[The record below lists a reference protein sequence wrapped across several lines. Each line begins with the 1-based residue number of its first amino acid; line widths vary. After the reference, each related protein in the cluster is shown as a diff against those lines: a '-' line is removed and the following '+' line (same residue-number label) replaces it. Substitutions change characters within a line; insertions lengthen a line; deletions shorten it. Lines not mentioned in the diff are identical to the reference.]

1 MNQMRTETWYGYKI
15 RFIEKNS
22 EWWAVLKD
30 LCDPLDVSTWGIKR
44 RIPNDLISSEV
55 VADKKG
61 RKNHALIVKEQG
73 IYMTIFASRK
83 RIAKEFQRWVMD
95 LLVEL
100 RKQTGLE
107 GFEAFRMLDKEHQKE
122 AMEKL
127 KEGLKPTGRVSYI
140 KANTI
145 ANKAVSNRH
154 GFDKMVKKK
163 DMTPGM
169 LRDRQAILD
178 DTVELMTVN
187 EKFGLNLSVA
197 EEVYKRWDA

>member
-1 MNQMRTETWYGYKI
+1 MKTEVWNGHQI
-15 RFIEKNS
+15 RFIEKDG

-30 LCDPLDVSTWGIKR
+30 ICTPLGIEPKAVR
-44 RIPNDLISSEV
+44 YRLKKEGVISNYPLFDTRGV
-55 VADKKG
+55 LQDY
-61 RKNHALIVKEQG
+61 LIVNEQG
-73 IYMTIFASRK
+73 IYMTVFSSRK
-83 RIAKEFQRWVMD
+83 KVAREFQMWVMD

-122 AMEKL
+122 AMQKL
-127 KEGLKPTGRVSYI
+127 KEGLKPNGKVSYI

-154 GFDKMVKKK
+154 GYDKMVKKK

>member
-1 MNQMRTETWYGYKI
+1 MKTEVWNGHQI
-15 RFIEKNS
+15 RFIEKDD
-22 EWWAVLKD
+22 EWWAVLTD
-30 LCDPLDVSTWGIKR
+30 VADALGLDKR
-44 RIPNDLISSEV
+44 NARRGLPDRGLISHPIKN
-55 VADKKG
+55 KKG
-61 RKNHALIVKEQG
+61 RMIPMNLVNELGIYALIFKSRTRKAKQFQEW
-73 IYMTIFASRK
+73 IYTVIK
-83 RIAKEFQRWVMD
+83 
-95 LLVEL
+95 EL
-100 RKQTGLE
+100 RESTGLE

-122 AMEKL
+122 AMQKL
-127 KEGLKPTGRVSYI
+127 KEGLKPNGKVSYI

-154 GFDKMVKKK
+154 GYDKMVKKK

>member
-1 MNQMRTETWYGYKI
+1 M
-15 RFIEKNS
+15 
-22 EWWAVLKD
+22 
-30 LCDPLDVSTWGIKR
+30 
-44 RIPNDLISSEV
+44 
-55 VADKKG
+55 
-61 RKNHALIVKEQG
+61 
-73 IYMTIFASRK
+73 
-83 RIAKEFQRWVMD
+83 WVMD

-187 EKFGLNLSVA
+187 EKFGLGLSVA

>member
-1 MNQMRTETWYGYKI
+1 MKTEIWNGHEI
-15 RFIEKNS
+15 RFVEKDG

-30 LCDPLDVSTWGIKR
+30 LCKPLEIEPKHVKYRLNKEGVVSNYPLQDKR
-44 RIPNDLISSEV
+44 GVTQNY
-55 VADKKG
+55 
-61 RKNHALIVKEQG
+61 LIVKEQG

-83 RIAKEFQRWVMD
+83 RIAQDFQRWVMD

-107 GFEAFRMLDKEHQKE
+107 GFQAFQMLDKEHQKE
-122 AMEKL
+122 AMQKL
-127 KEGLKPTGRVSYI
+127 KDGLKPDGRISYI

-145 ANKAVSNRH
+145 ANKAVSTRH
-154 GFDKMVKKK
+154 GFQKMVKKG

-187 EKFGLNLSVA
+187 EKYGLGLSVA
-197 EEVYKRWDA
+197 DEVYKRRDA

>member
-1 MNQMRTETWYGYKI
+1 MKAEVWNGHQI
-15 RFIEKNS
+15 RFIQKDG

-30 LCDPLDVSTWGIKR
+30 LCNVLGL
-44 RIPNDLISSEV
+44 NDKKVRAQLKY
-55 VADKKG
+55 ADKRVLSRYPLKDANG
-61 RKNHALIVKEQG
+61 RTQMYSIVKEQG
-73 IYMTIFASRK
+73 VYRTIFQSRK
-83 RIAKEFQRWVMD
+83 PSAKEFQIWVMD

-100 RKQTGLE
+100 RKQTGLQ
-107 GFEAFRMLDKEHQKE
+107 GFEVFQMLDKEHQKE
-122 AMEKL
+122 AMQKL
-127 KEGLKPTGRVSYI
+127 KEGLKPNGKVSYI

-154 GFDKMVKKK
+154 GYDKMVKKK

>member
-1 MNQMRTETWYGYKI
+1 MKTEVWNGHQI
-15 RFIEKNS
+15 RFIQKDG

-30 LCDPLDVSTWGIKR
+30 LCKPLGIEPKHVRYRLRKEGVVSNYPLPDSRGITQ
-44 RIPNDLISSEV
+44 DY
-55 VADKKG
+55 
-61 RKNHALIVKEQG
+61 LIVKEQG
-73 IYMTIFASRK
+73 IYLTIFASK
-83 RIAKEFQRWVMD
+83 KQAAKEFQMWVMD

-100 RKQTGLE
+100 RESTGLQ
-107 GFEAFRMLDKEHQKE
+107 GFEVFRMLDKEHQKE
-122 AMEKL
+122 AMQKL
-127 KEGLKPTGRVSYI
+127 KEGLKPNGKVNYI

-145 ANKAVSNRH
+145 ANKATSTRH
-154 GFDKMVKKK
+154 GYDKMVKKK

-187 EKFGLNLSVA
+187 EKFGLGLSVA